1 MNKYGELTK
10 QERRAAAVELLNSMR
25 GRYIMGQ
32 ALALAHRQLAEN
44 EPSNA
49 ADMELFGLEFFDP
62 WFSAALLVS
71 EPEADMSNGNTP
83 RQ

>member
-1 MNKYGELTK
+1 MNTYGQLTK
-10 QERRAAAVELLNSMR
+10 KERRDAAVQLLDSTR

-49 ADMELFGLEFFDP
+49 ADMELFGLEFFEP
-62 WFSAALLVS
+62 WFSASMLVT
-71 EPEADMSNGNTP
+71 EAVPNIEDL
-83 RQ
+83 

>member
-10 QERRAAAVELLNSMR
+10 QERRAAAVELLDSMR

-49 ADMELFGLEFFDP
+49 ADMELFGREFFDP
-62 WFSAALLVS
+62 WFSAALLVT
-71 EPEADMSNGNTP
+71 EPALNWRTA
-83 RQ
+83 

>member
-1 MNKYGELTK
+1 MNKYGDLTK
-10 QERRAAAVELLNSMR
+10 QERRAAAVELLDSMR

-62 WFSAALLVS
+62 WFSAAMLVT
-71 EPEADMSNGNTP
+71 EPPMNWRTA
-83 RQ
+83 

>member
-1 MNKYGELTK
+1 MNKYGNLTPK
-10 QERRAAAVELLNSMR
+10 ERRAAATELLDSTR

-49 ADMELFGLEFFDP
+49 ADM
-62 WFSAALLVS
+62 
-71 EPEADMSNGNTP
+71 
-83 RQ
+83 

>member
-1 MNKYGELTK
+1 MNKYGHLTK
-10 QERRAAAVELLNSMR
+10 KEQRDAAVELLDSMR

-32 ALALAHRQLAEN
+32 ALALAHRQLIDT

-49 ADMELFGLEFFDP
+49 ADMELLGFQFFEP

-71 EPEADMSNGNTP
+71 EPEAVLE
-83 RQ
+83 